1 VSNIKDKYEMKK
13 KKNQVT
19 SASPFDWPWF
29 ERFDQMF
36 GGIAKINGISN
47 AIYQGV
53 QNLHSH
59 SKVQNFEVSDEDVT
73 QGIQEHSSPPQQV
86 PFLVVVLAPSIGS
99 NTLRT
104 RACKLP
110 GVQSKANKKMESKR
124 RKLDASSFAITNAIK
139 EFSKG
144 VKDIE
149 KMKMEMIERIAT
161 QLLQNE

>member
-1 VSNIKDKYEMKK
+1 MKNKYETKK
-13 KKNQVT
+13 KKIQLT
-19 SASPFDWPWF
+19 GASLFNWPWF

-59 SKVQNFEVSDEDVT
+59 SEIQNFEVSDEDVT

-110 GVQSKANKKMESKR
+110 GVVCKAKPTKEWK
-124 RKLDASSFAITNAIK
+124 IK
-139 EFSKG
+139 EENWML
-144 VKDIE
+144 VPL
-149 KMKMEMIERIAT
+149 
-161 QLLQNE
+161 QLPMPLKNFQKV